1 VGFSLPSGLGQQQL
15 AFSERFKKTKM
26 SKINIISTKILSN
39 LQKQELVNA
48 NFEVTEADFIA
59 TKKQKFELNEIND
72 NLIFTSQNA
81 AQSVLENADCE
92 ELKSKNV
99 FCVGLKTKILL
110 SESGFNVVA
119 YTGYASDLA
128 EIITLIYANES
139 YTFFSGNL
147 RRETLPVAL
156 KEAGVKFNEIQV
168 YETSLTP
175 QKIKTKADAILFFSP
190 SGVESYLKENTIKK
204 EICFCIGET
213 TAEALGKTTKNII
226 IADQPSVEDV
236 IEDVIEEYK

>member
-1 VGFSLPSGLGQQQL
+1 MPNSIQIL
-15 AFSERFKKTKM
+15 A
-26 SKINIISTKILSN
+26 TKILSAN
-39 LQKQELVNA
+39 QKQELVKA
-48 NFEVTEADFIA
+48 HFKVIEADFIK
-59 TKKQKFELNEIND
+59 TETENFELTELND

-81 AQSVLENADCE
+81 VRSFLKNPKQE

-110 SESGFNVVA
+110 SEAGFNVVA

-147 RRETLPVAL
+147 RKDTLPKAL
-156 KEAGVKFNEIQV
+156 AEAGIKFNEIQV
-168 YETSLTP
+168 YKTSLTP
-175 QKIKTKADAILFFSP
+175 HKIKDAVDAILFFSP
-190 SGVESYLKENTIKK
+190 SGVKSYLKENNIKK
-204 EICFCIGET
+204 ETCFCIGET
-213 TAEALGKTTKNII
+213 TAQALEKITKNIV
-226 IADQPSVEDV
+226 IAAQPSIEDV